1 MPNIIELTGI
11 IRPKESNELK
21 KQLNAVKKNASSIGN
36 KQTAACFALMDAY
49 AEMSTAI
56 EEMQADFDAPV
67 GDDFYSLLEF
77 RIKLNEKFNTLLDKF
92 SACQVYLTQME
103 EASRKISESTKAIK
117 DTLYKDI
124 EL

>member
-36 KQTAACFALMDAY
+36 KQTAVCFALMDAY
-49 AEMSTAI
+49 AEMSATL
-56 EEMQADFDAPV
+56 EEMKADFDAPI
-67 GDDFYSLLEF
+67 GDDYYSLLDF
-77 RIKLNEKFNTLLDKF
+77 RIKLNEKFNILLDKF
-92 SACQVYLTQME
+92 SFCQIYLTQLE